1 MILFVSGTCRCP
13 PTRKRRNKM
22 DAHVDEYYAY
32 WEAVEAEEAND
43 QMRAAEG
50 AWEDAGCYS

>member
-1 MILFVSGTCRCP
+1 
-13 PTRKRRNKM
+13 M